1 MFHVKHQPL
10 SNTTKPRQPTTPRFT
25 WNNRNYEITKG
36 KPKIAVWKCHSPLP
50 AIPTISVSRE
60 TWKLIQR
67 PQTWLVS
74 VSKEKQARW
83 FILSDFPLVSV
94 DRFSQLLN
102 KLQGRRDVPR
112 ETTPTFRSHQTYVSR
127 ETLKSFQESTN
138 PNGKPLA
145 IQHSPIRTQHTHLLQ
160 QTAWILKIYGIR
172 SSIFCK
178 AWP

>member
-1 MFHVKHQPL
+1 MFHVKHHPPDNSTIRLRFTWNTLTSLGRRKAKPMFHVKHQSL
-10 SNTTKPRQPTTPRFT
+10 SNTTKPQQPTTPNKPPRFT

-67 PQTWLVS
+67 PQTWLVF

-94 DRFSQLLN
+94 GRFSQLLN
-102 KLQGRRDVPR
+102 KLQA
-112 ETTPTFRSHQTYVSR
+112 SR
-127 ETLKSFQESTN
+127 
-138 PNGKPLA
+138 
-145 IQHSPIRTQHTHLLQ
+145 
-160 QTAWILKIYGIR
+160 
-172 SSIFCK
+172 
-178 AWP
+178 